1 MRDHVLEERDIDLS
15 TPGLKAQ
22 IIKPATTRMPTVVA
36 AAMTIVWSVLF
47 MVESGNQNPRTV
59 FM

>member
-47 MVESGNQNPRTV
+47 MVE
-59 FM
+59 